1 MLLVWSAV
9 FLLGLARAAE
19 LDKKIEDAENLVIA
33 LSKKT
38 DVDIK

>member
-1 MLLVWSAV
+1 MLVWSAV
-9 FLLGLARAAE
+9 FLLGLVRAADV
-19 LDKKIEDAENLVIA
+19 DKKIEEAENLVLA